1 MKKTRRSISRAK
13 TYGFHPW
20 LDQVDAIDRIVKETG
35 VKESI
40 VLRKLIDEALA
51 ARHQKTTEQ
60 ELGIKGSARSDSSGA
75 IQALLVRLVEHAEKS
90 MKVQDVELGLL
101 QDILAEA
108 RAGRKVS
115 WELLV
120 SKLKERGLNSKDISS
135 RFENE
140 TAEAKNFAYGT
151 AKEIKKQQKR

>member
-1 MKKTRRSISRAK
+1 MKRS
-13 TYGFHPW
+13 G
-20 LDQVDAIDRIVKETG
+20 Q
-35 VKESI
+35 
-40 VLRKLIDEALA
+40 
-51 ARHQKTTEQ
+51 
-60 ELGIKGSARSDSSGA
+60 SDSSNP
-75 IQALLVRLVEHAEKS
+75 IPALLVRLVEHAEKS

-115 WELLV
+115 WDLLV
-120 SKLKERGLNSKDISS
+120 SKLKERSLNSKDISS

>member
-1 MKKTRRSISRAK
+1 MKKARRSISRAK

-35 VKESI
+35 VKDSI

-51 ARHQKTTEQ
+51 ARHRKTTEQ
-60 ELGIKGSARSDSSGA
+60 ELGIKVSAQSDSSNA
-75 IQALLVRLVEHAEKS
+75 IQSLLVRLVEHAEKS
-90 MKVQDVELGLL
+90 MKVQDVALGLL

-115 WELLV
+115 WDLLA

-140 TAEAKNFAYGT
+140 TADAKNFAYTT